1 MGNCIQ
7 IIAPDGYEQ
16 LVADEPYHFLRNHAD
31 SKRVFLVYFE
41 GYGTTQPKAT
51 LFSMERDLFEL
62 GLQKEALIRGRRQL
76 AWPVDDNY
84 LGRQDLNREG
94 SEARVTVIS

>member
-1 MGNCIQ
+1 M
-7 IIAPDGYEQ
+7 A
-16 LVADEPYHFLRNHAD
+16 
-31 SKRVFLVYFE
+31 YFE
-41 GYGTTQPKAT
+41 RVATRVAQIFCPKAFGSRCYRGQLPINVKYAPADIRT
-51 LFSMERDLFEL
+51 STPFILFGSGLPGIQEAKQFEP
-62 GLQKEALIRGRRQL
+62 GGAGRRQL

>member
-1 MGNCIQ
+1 MGGVIPIGC
-7 IIAPDGYEQ
+7 
-16 LVADEPYHFLRNHAD
+16 
-31 SKRVFLVYFE
+31 
-41 GYGTTQPKAT
+41 
-51 LFSMERDLFEL
+51 
-62 GLQKEALIRGRRQL
+62 GRRQL